1 MTTTEMAINLG
12 LMVAVSLFATAVMVT
27 VPNLHS
33 LRVWIRRTSRVA
45 LPRSVRPTRATTS
58 GQVLRAGRP

>member
-12 LMVAVSLFATAVMVT
+12 LMVAVSLLVAAVMVT

-33 LRVWIRRTSRVA
+33 LRVRMRRTSRAA
-45 LPRSVRPTRATTS
+45 LRRSVRPTRATTS
-58 GQVLRAGRP
+58 GQVLRAGRS

>member
-12 LMVAVSLFATAVMVT
+12 LMVAVSLLVAAVMVT

-33 LRVWIRRTSRVA
+33 LRVWIRRTPRVA
-45 LPRSVRPTRATTS
+45 LRRSVRPTRATTS
-58 GQVLRAGRP
+58 GQALRAGRS